1 MREGVVLYCRG
12 VFLGEMWLGV
22 DHGWGW
28 LDQAG
33 VEASIA
39 LELTVFSQARFKLAT
54 SQRKI

>member
-1 MREGVVLYCRG
+1 
-12 VFLGEMWLGV
+12 MWLGV
-22 DHGWGW
+22 DHGEGW

-39 LELTVFSQARFKLAT
+39 LELTVFSQAHFKLAT